1 MLVLTVL
8 IVFAVGGMWSSV
20 SFTHSDSTRA
30 GNVSVVGAED
40 PNAVVGIIPATSI
53 DTGSDN
59 QDFTTLHNHLG
70 SSATLTVE
78 ITTEDAKDNVT
89 FVSTSSVTVSG
100 DGTTAT
106 VDLNND
112 NSITLL
118 VDVDSNVSSS
128 VDTVDFVVSGGA
140 NDGRVS
146 VDINEQTGPT
156 VNKN

>member
-1 MLVLTVL
+1 
-8 IVFAVGGMWSSV
+8 
-20 SFTHSDSTRA
+20 
-30 GNVSVVGAED
+30 
-40 PNAVVGIIPATSI
+40 
-53 DTGSDN
+53 
-59 QDFTTLHNHLG
+59 
-70 SSATLTVE
+70 
-78 ITTEDAKDNVT
+78 
-89 FVSTSSVTVSG
+89 
-100 DGTTAT
+100 
-106 VDLNND
+106 LNND

>member
-1 MLVLTVL
+1 MSLLSAQKIQTL
-8 IVFAVGGMWSSV
+8 LSV
-20 SFTHSDSTRA
+20 SSRPLQSIRGRITR
-30 GNVSVVGAED
+30 
-40 PNAVVGIIPATSI
+40 TS
-53 DTGSDN
+53 
-59 QDFTTLHNHLG
+59 QPCNHLG